1 MGQSLPIL
9 SSHMKIVQ
17 QNSILIV
24 DDTPTNLKVLF
35 TLLNQSGFKVS
46 IAKSGESALE
56 KVKEVLPDLILLDVM
71 MPGIDGFETCRR
83 LKADPRTKDIP
94 VIFMTVLSEVVD
106 KVKGLNLGAVDY
118 ITKPI
123 EQDEV
128 LARINVHLEL
138 RKAQLRLVQEEK
150 MSALGQLVAGVAHEI
165 NNPVNFIYGNL
176 THARQYTDDLLKV
189 LDLYETNTLEP
200 IPEVLTYSEEIDLE
214 FLKDDL
220 PQLLHSMQVGA
231 ERILGIVRSL
241 QVFSRLDRTERR
253 PVNLHE
259 SLDSTLMLLSS
270 RLRTK
275 SQRPDFRRPDIEVV
289 KEYGEL
295 PLVECNPG
303 ELNQVFMN
311 LLANAIDAIN
321 EKIDHEENTQQ
332 PDSQGVTPRI
342 KILTEVTEDQTK
354 VVIRIKDNGI
364 GMSEEVRQMIF
375 EQFFTTKPVGQGTGL
390 GLSITHQIVVAKHG
404 GTLEVNSARG
414 EGSEF
419 VITLP
424 VRLTND

>member
-1 MGQSLPIL
+1 
-9 SSHMKIVQ
+9 MKIVQ

-24 DDTPTNLKVLF
+24 DDTTTNLKVLF

-241 QVFSRLDRTERR
+241 QVFSRLDRAERR

-342 KILTEVTEDQTK
+342 RILTEVTEDQTK
-354 VVIRIKDNGI
+354 VVIRITDNGI

-404 GTLEVNSARG
+404 GTLEVDSARG

>member
-1 MGQSLPIL
+1 
-9 SSHMKIVQ
+9 MKIVQ

-241 QVFSRLDRTERR
+241 QVFSRLDRAERR

-342 KILTEVTEDQTK
+342 RILTEVTEDQTK
-354 VVIRIKDNGI
+354 VVIRITDNGI

-404 GTLEVNSARG
+404 GTLEVDSARG

>member
-1 MGQSLPIL
+1 
-9 SSHMKIVQ
+9 MKIVQ
-17 QNSILIV
+17 QDSILIV

-83 LKADPRTKDIP
+83 LKADPRTKEIP
-94 VIFMTVLSEVVD
+94 VIFMTVLSDVVD
-106 KVKGLNLGAVDY
+106 KVKGLKLGAVDY
-118 ITKPI
+118 LTKPI
-123 EQDEV
+123 EQEEV

-176 THARQYTDDLLKV
+176 PHARQDIDDLLQ
-189 LDLYETNTLEP
+189 LLQLYEAYTPEP
-200 IPEVLTYSEEIDLE
+200 IPEVQAYSEEIDLE
-214 FLKDDL
+214 FLKEDL
-220 PQLLHSMQVGA
+220 PHLLHSMEVGA

-241 QVFSRLDRTERR
+241 QVFSRLEQAEAK

-259 SLDSTLMLLSS
+259 SIDSTLMLLSS
-270 RLRTK
+270 RLRAK
-275 SQRPDFRRPDIEVV
+275 SRRPDSRSPDIEVV

-295 PLVECNPG
+295 PLVEG
-303 ELNQVFMN
+303 YAGQLNQVFMN

-321 EKIDHEENTQQ
+321 QRIEEGENTPKAETQ
-332 PDSQGVTPRI
+332 SFTPRLTI
-342 KILTEVTEDQTK
+342 RTEVTQDQKK
-354 VVIRIKDNGI
+354 VVIWIKDNGI
-364 GMSEEVRQMIF
+364 GMSEEVIQRIF

-390 GLSITHQIVVAKHG
+390 GLSITRQIVVAKHG
-404 GTLEVNSARG
+404 GSLGVNSALG
-414 EGSEF
+414 KGSEF

-424 VRLTND
+424 VKFEVVD

>member
-1 MGQSLPIL
+1 
-9 SSHMKIVQ
+9 MKIVQ

-342 KILTEVTEDQTK
+342 RILTEVTEDQTK
-354 VVIRIKDNGI
+354 VVIRITDNGI

-404 GTLEVNSARG
+404 GTLEVDSARG

>member
-1 MGQSLPIL
+1 
-9 SSHMKIVQ
+9 MKIVQ

-189 LDLYETNTLEP
+189 LDLYETNTPEP
-200 IPEVLTYSEEIDLE
+200 IPEVLTFSEEIDLE

-241 QVFSRLDRTERR
+241 QVFSRLDRAERR

-295 PLVECNPG
+295 PLVECNAG

-342 KILTEVTEDQTK
+342 RILTEVTEDQTK
-354 VVIRIKDNGI
+354 VVIRITDNGI

>member
-1 MGQSLPIL
+1 
-9 SSHMKIVQ
+9 MKIVQ

-342 KILTEVTEDQTK
+342 RILTEVTEDQTK
-354 VVIRIKDNGI
+354 VVIRITDNGI
-364 GMSEEVRQMIF
+364 GMSQEVRQMIF

-404 GTLEVNSARG
+404 GTLEVDSARG

>member
-1 MGQSLPIL
+1 
-9 SSHMKIVQ
+9 MKIVQ

-241 QVFSRLDRTERR
+241 QVFSRLDRAERR

-295 PLVECNPG
+295 PLVECNAG

-342 KILTEVTEDQTK
+342 RILTEVTEDQTK
-354 VVIRIKDNGI
+354 VVIRITDNGI

-404 GTLEVNSARG
+404 GTLEVDSARG

>member
-1 MGQSLPIL
+1 
-9 SSHMKIVQ
+9 MKIVQ

-241 QVFSRLDRTERR
+241 QVFSRLDRAERR

-332 PDSQGVTPRI
+332 PDCQGVTPRI
-342 KILTEVTEDQTK
+342 RILTEVTEDQTK
-354 VVIRIKDNGI
+354 VVIRITDNGI

-404 GTLEVNSARG
+404 GTLEVDSARG

>member
-1 MGQSLPIL
+1 
-9 SSHMKIVQ
+9 MKIVQ

-189 LDLYETNTLEP
+189 LDLYETNTPEP

-241 QVFSRLDRTERR
+241 QVFSRLDRAERR

-342 KILTEVTEDQTK
+342 RILTEVTEDQTK
-354 VVIRIKDNGI
+354 VVIRITDNGI

-404 GTLEVNSARG
+404 GTLEVDSARG

>member
-1 MGQSLPIL
+1 
-9 SSHMKIVQ
+9 MKIIQ
-17 QNSILIV
+17 QDSILIV

-35 TLLNQSGFKVS
+35 TVLNQSGFKVS

-56 KVKEVLPDLILLDVM
+56 KVKEALPDLILLDVM

-83 LKADPRTKDIP
+83 LKASLKTKDIP

-106 KVKGLNLGAVDY
+106 KVKGLKLGAVDY

-123 EQDEV
+123 EQEEV

-176 THARQYTDDLLKV
+176 LHAQRDVNDLLKLV
-189 LDLYETNTLEP
+189 RLYETYTPNS
-200 IPEVLTYSEEIDLE
+200 IPEIQAYLEEIDWE

-220 PQLLHSMQVGA
+220 PQLLHSMKVGA

-241 QVFSRLDRTERR
+241 QVFSRLDQAERR

-259 SLDSTLMLLSS
+259 SIDSTLMLLSS
-270 RLRTK
+270 RLRAK
-275 SQRPDFRRPDIEVV
+275 ARHPDFRRPDIEVV

-295 PLVECNPG
+295 PLVECNSG

-321 EKIDHEENTQQ
+321 EKLEDGEN
-332 PDSQGVTPRI
+332 SQKAELQSFTPRI
-342 KILTEVTEDQTK
+342 TIRTEVTEDQTK
-354 VVIRIKDNGI
+354 VVIRIADNGI
-364 GMSEEVRQMIF
+364 GMCEEVRQRIF

-390 GLSITHQIVVAKHG
+390 GLSITRQIVVAKHG
-404 GTLEVNSARG
+404 GTLELNSTLG

-419 VITLP
+419 VIILP
-424 VRLTND
+424 LKLEMVA